1 MKSVS
6 SRPIIIGSSLLAGLL
21 VIALIGIFS
30 QYIMTRVAP
39 GLSFHIIGPSSLQI
53 GSKATITWDTNPEN
67 SAKYP
72 MEKIEFCTDKNGKD
86 CILLASSVPNNGKA
100 TVTIP
105 KLNVG
110 KGYLKLSARDTSGLL
125 VNGLKS
131 LMSIFGIA
139 DTTADTTKEVEV
151 HDARGNSV
159 VETVSTFISSTST
172 PSAPTPSQGQT
183 TLQSCSGM
191 NGVSEPCYWR
201 YEYNANACAGGACSK
216 MVIFFSGGEMNCD
229 DSYGNS
235 NTVYGKIL
243 DSYAQNGYVA
253 VCAGTF
259 ITNKGGQST
268 PYSQEVSRVDALVK
282 DIRASAD
289 IRNAWNGQQLLFSG
303 VSHGATAPVIAM
315 AQTTLDDQATWKG
328 TKTTGACFLDG
339 MYDPV
344 TADTFLQAGTPRAQ
358 CDALHTSTACARYF
372 NTPNFC
378 PAVTRSNSVAAQDT
392 IVNTNPS
399 VFAISNWKLVEC
411 GSALSACGVP
421 GNPTAGDVLPAG
433 PIQQLCANI
442 QGTPQRSCTFGSLPD
457 QSHQMCAGTPQ
468 GINECQG
475 WFDGIAK

>member
-1 MKSVS
+1 MITMKPKFNQLFVVGGSV
-6 SRPIIIGSSLLAGLL
+6 LTGLL
-21 VIALIGIFS
+21 LIVLIGFFS

-39 GLSFHIIGPSSLQI
+39 GLSFHILGPSTLQI
-53 GSKATITWDTNPEN
+53 GSKATITWDTSPEN
-67 SAKYP
+67 RAKYP
-72 MEKIEFCTDKNGKD
+72 MEKIEFCSDKSGKD
-86 CILLASSVPNNGKA
+86 CIVLALSVPNNGKA
-100 TVTIP
+100 TVAIP

-110 KGYLKLSARDTSGLL
+110 KGYLKLSARDTSGVLA
-125 VNGLKS
+125 NGLRS
-131 LMSIFGIA
+131 LSSVLGI
-139 DTTADTTKEVEV
+139 ADTTKEVEV
-151 HDARGNSV
+151 HDGTSNTSI
-159 VETVSTFISSTST
+159 VETVSTVISTIT
-172 PSAPTPSQGQT
+172 PSVPPPSQGQT
-183 TLQSCSGM
+183 TVQSCSGM

-243 DSYAQNGYVA
+243 DSYAQDGYVA

-268 PYSQEVSRVDALVK
+268 PYSQEATRVDTLVK

-303 VSHGATAPVIAM
+303 VSHGATAPVTTM
-315 AQTTLDDQATWKG
+315 AQTTLDDQVAWKG

-344 TADTFLQAGTPRAQ
+344 AADAFLQAGTPRAQ
-358 CDALHTSTACARYF
+358 CDALHTATACARYF

-411 GSALSACGVP
+411 GSALSACGVA
-421 GNPTAGDVLPAG
+421 GNPTAGDALPAG

-475 WFDGIAK
+475 WFDGIAR